1 MYGRR
6 SKNTCSKSL
15 KGRFST
21 RCKAKHSKHITKRH
35 CNGKR
40 FCTLHASNSVF
51 GDPCRGT
58 YKYLAVTYSCRKRIQ
73 RVRVHVIK
81 KALRRRRNVIR
92 MKCGRHRI
100 IVVRSAKYVQPSRYT
115 RRRKFHGRRRRYRRR
130 WMSARRGRSSRRR
143 GIHKNVT
150 RKVKSLCNGKRRCT
164 LWSNKPKRG
173 KGYKYIRVKY
183 SCRRIQRV
191 RVHVIKKALR
201 RRRNV
206 IKMKCGRHR
215 VIAVKSAK
223 YVQPSRYTRRRGIRR
238 HRFRVRRRRNRRR
251 WMSARRGRSSR
262 RRGRFSR
269 RRGRFSRRRG
279 RFRRRRGRSSRR
291 RGRFSRRRGRFSRR
305 RGRSSRR
312 RGRSRRIRGI
322 HKNVTRKVKSLCN
335 GKRRCTLW
343 SNKPKRGKGY
353 KYIRVKYSCK
363 NAREGM

>member
-1 MYGRR
+1 MWKLLLLLVVFLVIQDSDGLSGLKRKHVKLYRTTICEHNRKRVRCGRGEKITVHYAMYGRR
-6 SKNTCSKSL
+6 SKNTCSKYL

-81 KALRRRRNVIR
+81 KALRRRRNVI
-92 MKCGRHRI
+92 
-100 IVVRSAKYVQPSRYT
+100 
-115 RRRKFHGRRRRYRRR
+115 
-130 WMSARRGRSSRRR
+130 
-143 GIHKNVT
+143 
-150 RKVKSLCNGKRRCT
+150 
-164 LWSNKPKRG
+164 
-173 KGYKYIRVKY
+173 
-183 SCRRIQRV
+183 
-191 RVHVIKKALR
+191 
-201 RRRNV
+201 
-206 IKMKCGRHR
+206 KMKCGRHR
-215 VIAVKSAK
+215 VIAVRSAK
-223 YVQPSRYTRRRGIRR
+223 YIQPLRYTRRRGIRR

-251 WMSARRGRSSR
+251 WRSA
-262 RRGRFSR
+262 
-269 RRGRFSRRRG
+269 
-279 RFRRRRGRSSRR
+279 RRGRSSRR

-312 RGRSRRIRGI
+312 RGRFRRRRGRFSRRRGRSSRRRGRSSRIRGI